1 MTFLLVLG
9 SGYCKYWDARYSC
22 RHGRRETYLHPR
34 FPGGHV
40 HSGPPAGRLGRPL
53 VRVGVTAE
61 CSPGQRRLGPGLAVG
76 DSIPVCRF
84 SLPGPRPWGSQCKG
98 LEAEGSPGTP
108 GRCLNGLTSGRSE
121 PRVAADVQRKR
132 WEKTGVTPGKPGSFT
147 ANILVKV
154 VPVFRELKTL
164 RPVSY
169 WRHT

>member
-22 RHGRRETYLHPR
+22 RRGRRETYLHPR

-84 SLPGPRPWGSQCKG
+84 SLPGPRPWVSQCKG

-121 PRVAADVQRKR
+121 PRVDGRRA
-132 WEKTGVTPGKPGSFT
+132 EKEMGENWGDP
-147 ANILVKV
+147 
-154 VPVFRELKTL
+154 REAGEFY
-164 RPVSY
+164 S
-169 WRHT
+169 